1 MVKGVRGL
9 NLLVTA
15 ESISNFGDGI
25 WIILMPLLGYN
36 LWHSSLA
43 IGIVSLVTLSPYVL
57 GILFSNYVD
66 RMVPP
71 VVMIICDVGRMLLSF
86 LLAVLLL
93 SGRST
98 FVLFI
103 VLVFLLSSFSVFYIP
118 SRTAA
123 VPNFFKKEVVQ
134 KTEAIFN
141 VSDFL
146 FLVVGKLFCGFLL
159 GISVSYGLLVLIDSF
174 TFLVSGFCNYFFY
187 KMYVKK
193 VIISKNNTVIKSKN
207 KIFKIFLRQDLKMIL
222 ASFVILNLSIGGLME
237 NALPTILI
245 KNNPTN
251 YKQWFS
257 ILNSSF
263 DIGMLVSN
271 LIFLKIFSK
280 SELNTKLIAIPG
292 VVSLLVIGLFLSP
305 NILKFF
311 LIFSVGGLASW
322 LDVATVVYMQ
332 TNLPRESLTSTF
344 TVIGSVSKTL
354 EPISSLIYMGLCLGS
369 NIYVKLISFNLILL
383 ILASVSVIA
392 FKNKRGVV

>member
-1 MVKGVRGL
+1 MRAKAEPPNPDPPGTPMSPFVCVLYRYWL
-9 NLLVTA
+9 TYYCNL
-15 ESISNFGDGI
+15 
-25 WIILMPLLGYN
+25 
-36 LWHSSLA
+36 
-43 IGIVSLVTLSPYVL
+43 
-57 GILFSNYVD
+57 
-66 RMVPP
+66 R
-71 VVMIICDVGRMLLSF
+71 
-86 LLAVLLL
+86 
-93 SGRST
+93 
-98 FVLFI
+98 
-103 VLVFLLSSFSVFYIP
+103 
-118 SRTAA
+118 
-123 VPNFFKKEVVQ
+123 
-134 KTEAIFN
+134 
-141 VSDFL
+141 
-146 FLVVGKLFCGFLL
+146 
-159 GISVSYGLLVLIDSF
+159 
-174 TFLVSGFCNYFFY
+174 
-187 KMYVKK
+187 
-193 VIISKNNTVIKSKN
+193 ISKNNTVIKSKN

-311 LIFSVGGLASW
+311 LIFSIGGLASW